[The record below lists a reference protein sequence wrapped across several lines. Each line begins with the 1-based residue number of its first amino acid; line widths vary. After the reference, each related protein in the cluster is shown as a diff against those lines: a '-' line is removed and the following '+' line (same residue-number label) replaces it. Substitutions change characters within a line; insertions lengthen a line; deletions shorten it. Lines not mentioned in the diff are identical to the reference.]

1 MKIDDILAESSR
13 LRSEISRLK
22 IENAREVAEL
32 KAEIARPR
40 AGEVSEMHTAS
51 PAMSD
56 FTASCW
62 AEYGSCAWH
71 ESEVERWVIKCISAK
86 LIDAKMDQPNRKV
99 CDFIMQR
106 LCRSVIMH
114 CAVLS
119 CFGPLFVLHSVK
131 ELYRHYRCTT
141 E

>member
-1 MKIDDILAESSR
+1 MKVDDILAENSR
-13 LRSEISRLK
+13 LRSQILRLK
-22 IENAREVAEL
+22 IKNAREVAEL
-32 KAEIARPR
+32 KAEIARLR
-40 AGEVSEMHTAS
+40 AEEVSEMHTAS
-51 PAMSD
+51 PAMSNS
-56 FTASCW
+56 TASCW
-62 AEYGSCAWH
+62 AEHGSCAWH

-99 CDFIMQR
+99 CDFIMQG
-106 LCRSVIMH
+106 LCHSVIMH

-131 ELYRHYRCTT
+131 HLYRLYRYTT